1 MDSEVCFWNG
11 CSGEGVLPSGS
22 SFRRTPRACANATVD
37 LEVAPAY
44 SLVGNIGDTRGFKK
58 GSDQTW
64 HLLNRGQLHP
74 DSLTQ
79 LFAFT

>member
-1 MDSEVCFWNG
+1 MWLNKSQ
-11 CSGEGVLPSGS
+11 LL
-22 SFRRTPRACANATVD
+22 D
-37 LEVAPAY
+37 LMCNY